1 MEETK
6 NTGQE
11 YTSPSEVAEMS
22 TEFEKTLILHNDDVN
37 TFDHVINS
45 LVEICGF
52 STHEAETCA
61 LITHYKGRC
70 PIKSGNYEELK
81 PYYDALLDRQL
92 TVSIE

>member
-6 NTGQE
+6 NNGQE

-52 STHEAETCA
+52 STQEAETCA

-70 PIKSGNYEELK
+70 PLKSGSYEELK

>member
-6 NTGQE
+6 KAGLEQA
-11 YTSPSEVAEMS
+11 SPAEIAEAA

-37 TFDHVINS
+37 TFDHVIQS
-45 LVEICGF
+45 LVEVCGF
-52 STHEAETCA
+52 SAQEAETCA

-70 PIKSGNYEELK
+70 PLKSGSYEELK

>member
-6 NTGQE
+6 NNGQE

-52 STHEAETCA
+52 STQEAETCA

-70 PIKSGNYEELK
+70 PLKSGSYEELK
-81 PYYDALLDRQL
+81 PYYDALLDWQL

>member
-6 NTGQE
+6 NNGQE

-52 STHEAETCA
+52 SAQEAETCA

-70 PIKSGNYEELK
+70 PLKSGSYEELK

>member
-6 NTGQE
+6 KAGLEQ
-11 YTSPSEVAEMS
+11 TSPAEIAEAA

-37 TFDHVINS
+37 TFDHVIQS

-52 STHEAETCA
+52 SAQDAETCA

-70 PIKSGNYEELK
+70 PLKSGSYEELK
-81 PYYDALLDRQL
+81 PYYDALLERQL